1 MSRPLRYQP
10 EEWSTFFLTA
20 RCIHSRFL
28 LRPSPRVNK
37 LIIGVLARAVERFD
51 IKLYGLCFLSNHY
64 HLLLSSR
71 NAASLA
77 AFMQYIGSNI
87 AREIGREHEWRE
99 KFRMRCQTNILTN
112 IFRNKVNRSSRVPS
126 PKGLG

>member
-10 EEWSTFFLTA
+10 EEWSTFFVTA

-51 IKLYGLCFLSNHY
+51 I
-64 HLLLSSR
+64 R
-71 NAASLA
+71 D
-77 AFMQYIGSNI
+77 
-87 AREIGREHEWRE
+87 
-99 KFRMRCQTNILTN
+99 RCHTD
-112 IFRNKVNRSSRVPS
+112 IFRNKLNRSPS
-126 PKGLG
+126 DSSLKILGASLCHVHCVTNLKSGPPSL